1 MSRVT
6 GKVTL
11 VPEDQRFVRE
21 MFGREFVVQPARNEN
36 EWAEWAIEYYLPELE
51 TVVTRI
57 GNAESTA
64 IQPLLWSL
72 ALRLCYKYVRQSVWR
87 TLQPVMAHCIRADF
101 VLC

>member
-1 MSRVT
+1 MVPMSRVT

-64 IQPLLWSL
+64 IQP
-72 ALRLCYKYVRQSVWR
+72 
-87 TLQPVMAHCIRADF
+87 
-101 VLC
+101 